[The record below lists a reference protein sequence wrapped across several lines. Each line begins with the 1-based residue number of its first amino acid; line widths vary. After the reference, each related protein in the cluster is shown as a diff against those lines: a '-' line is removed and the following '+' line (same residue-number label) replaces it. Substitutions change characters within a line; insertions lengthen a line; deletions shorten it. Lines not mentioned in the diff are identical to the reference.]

1 MSTETLAR
9 AFATTRNVL
18 NNVKVD
24 QLDDPT
30 PCESWKVKDLINHIV
45 GGTYFFAAST
55 SDDQPQGGENGEKD
69 YTAADIVAAFDQGVA
84 AAVAAFDTPGALEKL
99 VTSPFGQMPGAAFM
113 GVASTDTFTHA
124 WDLARATGQDTDLD
138 PELAAML
145 LAGAKVAIGDGSR
158 GPDGLAPFG
167 PEQPAPVAATE
178 ADKLA
183 AFMGRKV

>member
-18 NNVKVD
+18 GNVKAD
-24 QLDDPT
+24 QLEDPT

-45 GGTYFFAAST
+45 GGPYFFAAST
-55 SDDQPQGGENGEKD
+55 KDGTSPEDGSGGKD

-99 VTSPFGQMPGAAFM
+99 VKLPFGQMPGAALM
-113 GVASTDTFTHA
+113 DIATTDTFTHA
-124 WDLARATGQDTDLD
+124 WDLARATGQDSDLD
-138 PELAAML
+138 PELAMQL
-145 LAGAKVAIGDGSR
+145 LAGAQVAIHDSSR
-158 GPDGLAPFG
+158 GPDGKALFGQQQDAP
-167 PEQPAPVAATE
+167 PNATE

-183 AFMGRKV
+183 AFLGRKV

>member
-18 NNVKVD
+18 NNVKAD
-24 QLDDPT
+24 QLEDPT

-45 GGTYFFAAST
+45 GGPYFFAAST
-55 SDDQPQGGENGEKD
+55 QDGQSPGADSGGKD

-99 VTSPFGQMPGAAFM
+99 VTLPFGRMPGAALM
-113 GVASTDTFTHA
+113 GLASTDTFTHA
-124 WDLARATGQDTDLD
+124 WDLAHATGQDTDLD
-138 PELAAML
+138 PELAAQL

-158 GPDGLAPFG
+158 GPDGTAPFG
-167 PEQPAPVAATE
+167 PQQPAPDGATE